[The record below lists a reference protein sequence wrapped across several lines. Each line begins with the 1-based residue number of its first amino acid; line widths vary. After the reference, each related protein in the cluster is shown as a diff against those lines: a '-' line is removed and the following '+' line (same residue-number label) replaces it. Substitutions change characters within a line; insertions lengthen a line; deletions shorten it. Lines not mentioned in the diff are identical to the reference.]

1 MYGPE
6 EHRFRF
12 AAWAAARASS
22 RGCQGYT
29 AQKAVQALQTAGLSE
44 MAKGVTALPANAK
57 QFDRCHIEW
66 CMAVQNSVDL
76 KNFKYGRAAKLVNIY
91 FKALFLAD
99 FGSPKLRLAEAD
111 DLTTRVNAIHPPID
125 RLLLE
130 ELANK
135 NRPHHDF
142 FREMKTKGWTN
153 FEQVDYKE
161 VINKV
166 RDITNGE
173 LWRIEEFWPVG
184 KVAP

>member
-22 RGCQGYT
+22 RGCGGFT
-29 AQKAVQALQTAGLSE
+29 TQKAVTALQTSGLRKMVE
-44 MAKGVTALPANAK
+44 GVTALPANPE
-57 QFDRCHIEW
+57 QFDLCHIKW

-91 FKALFLAD
+91 FKALFLAN
-99 FGSPKLRLAEAD
+99 FGSPKSRLAEAD

-125 RLLLE
+125 RLLLN
-130 ELANK
+130 ELANHGGK
-135 NRPHHDF
+135 HCDF
-142 FREMKTKGWTN
+142 FRHIRTKGWTQFN
-153 FEQVDYKE
+153 QKE
-161 VINKV
+161 YESVIVKV
-166 RDITNGE
+166 KDITQGE

-184 KVAP
+184 KAPP